1 MPRSAERFGYWLF
14 VIGGGNGVAGEM
26 MQFFPELKTL
36 FRAVGD
42 TLMQVNSE
50 ALDGGS
56 RLLPECAPGGQS
68 RGPITR
74 RPSMM
79 ISRRVSPGIRARLL
93 LRNLLEII
101 TLDAAMGFLIR
112 SAPGVGVFRFGVGP
126 FCAGADLPQPGTEVA
141 IFGAC
146 LRRSSLRQTGV
157 NLRTR
162 SSGAALFPGP
172 SPSARLGMT
181 EFVAQRTFL
190 GSHRISKQFKRE
202 CNFLLTLLASMC
214 LSLPQPSTP

>member
-1 MPRSAERFGYWLF
+1 MVALRKARGNEARSAS
-14 VIGGGNGVAGEM
+14 VIGYLLLGEATELRGEM

-36 FRAVGD
+36 FRAVSD

-79 ISRRVSPGIRARLL
+79 ISRRVSPGIRARLR

-101 TLDAAMGFLIR
+101 TLDASMGFLIR

-126 FCAGADLPQPGTEVA
+126 FAPGPTFLSPA
-141 IFGAC
+141 PR
-146 LRRSSLRQTGV
+146 LRSSELAFV
-157 NLRTR
+157 VPR
-162 SSGAALFPGP
+162 SGKQGWAASEQRRRIHAGLSFLAPRRPRASG
-172 SPSARLGMT
+172 
-181 EFVAQRTFL
+181 
-190 GSHRISKQFKRE
+190 
-202 CNFLLTLLASMC
+202 
-214 LSLPQPSTP
+214 